1 MDYLIYCFS
10 FLNRYE
16 LLINFH
22 CYNLFEKWTELPHE
36 LLDFG
41 TLESK
46 KCTLC
51 TSENNIMFLLGN
63 RSFGSWP
70 QWCFPALFQGCLL
83 NKKNVLNK
91 HCHDAISIIAWELLG
106 LSLLIR
112 SIKLALIIHDY
123 STCKFADK

>member
-22 CYNLFEKWTELPHE
+22 CYNLFDKWTELPHE

-51 TSENNIMFLLGN
+51 TSENNIMFLLRN

-70 QWCFPALFQGCLL
+70 QWCFPALCQGCLL
-83 NKKNVLNK
+83 NKKKYVEQELPWCHK
-91 HCHDAISIIAWELLG
+91 HHCLRTPRIESPHKKYKISP
-106 LSLLIR
+106 
-112 SIKLALIIHDY
+112 HY
-123 STCKFADK
+123 SWLRYLQICW